1 MLRQTAYLV
10 TFLVPL
16 LLFPLSTYAEVT
28 RKAFITR
35 DGTLELVFY
44 IKGKKIAR
52 QVWDNNGVHV
62 KTTGI
67 IPNGI
72 VKHLYVDGTVW
83 EISYKNNKAAGVSKI
98 YDRDG
103 ALRVKSHYTNG
114 KLDGISKV
122 YSAGGTLIGELHY
135 KQGTLIK
142 QTECGKKGNP
152 IGESFF
158 ALLSR
163 FSVL

>member
-1 MLRQTAYLV
+1 M
-10 TFLVPL
+10 TFLL
-16 LLFPLSTYAEVT
+16 SLFLFPPSTYAEVT
-28 RKAFITR
+28 RKAFINR
-35 DGTLELVFY
+35 DGTLELVFF

-67 IPNGI
+67 IPNGM
-72 VKHLYVDGTVW
+72 VKHHYVDGTVW
-83 EISYKNNKAAGVSKI
+83 EIPYKNNKADGVSKI

-103 ALRVKSHYTNG
+103 ALRVKSHYANG
-114 KLDGISKV
+114 KLDGITKV

-135 KQGTLIK
+135 KQGTLLK
-142 QTECGKKGNP
+142 QTEYGKKGNP
-152 IGESFF
+152 LGEPFF
-158 ALLSR
+158 ALITR

>member
-1 MLRQTAYLV
+1 MLLM
-10 TFLVPL
+10 PL
-16 LLFPLSTYAEVT
+16 FLFPVSARAEVT
-28 RKAFITR
+28 REAFISR

-72 VKHLYVDGTVW
+72 VKHRYVDGTVW
-83 EISYKNNKAAGVSKI
+83 EITYKNNKADGVSKI
-98 YDRDG
+98 YDQHG
-103 ALRVKSHYTNG
+103 ALRVKSNYTNG

-122 YSAGGTLIGELHY
+122 YSPGGNLIGELLY
-135 KQGTLIK
+135 NQGSLLK
-142 QTECGKKGNP
+142 KTEYGKKGNP
-152 IGESFF
+152 IGEPLF
-158 ALLSR
+158 ALLTR

>member
-1 MLRQTAYLV
+1 MLRQTVRLV
-10 TFLVPL
+10 TFLLPV
-16 LLFPLSTYAEVT
+16 LLFSVSAYAEVT
-28 RKAFITR
+28 REAVINR

-62 KTTGI
+62 RTTGI

-72 VKHLYVDGTVW
+72 VKHHYADGTVW
-83 EISYKNNKAAGVSKI
+83 EIPYKNNRADGVSKI
-98 YDRDG
+98 YDKHG
-103 ALRVKSHYTNG
+103 SLRVKSNYTNG

-122 YSAGGTLIGELHY
+122 YSAGGNLIGELHY
-135 KQGTLIK
+135 KQGSLLK
-142 QTECGKKGNP
+142 KTEYGKKGNP
-152 IGESFF
+152 TTEPFF
-158 ALLSR
+158 ALLTG

>member
-1 MLRQTAYLV
+1 MLRQTVYLV
-10 TFLVPL
+10 TFLAPI

-28 RKAFITR
+28 REAVINR

-72 VKHLYVDGTVW
+72 VKHHYADGTVW
-83 EISYKNNKAAGVSKI
+83 EISYKNNKAEGVSKI

-122 YSAGGTLIGELHY
+122 YSAGGNLIGELHY
-135 KQGTLIK
+135 KQGTLLK
-142 QTECGKKGNP
+142 HTEYGKNGTP
-152 IGESFF
+152 MGEPFF
-158 ALLSR
+158 TLLTR

>member
-1 MLRQTAYLV
+1 MPV
-10 TFLVPL
+10 
-16 LLFPLSTYAEVT
+16 LLFPSGTYAEVT
-28 RKAFITR
+28 REAVINR

-62 KTTGI
+62 RTTGI

-72 VKHLYVDGTVW
+72 VKHHYVDGTVW
-83 EISYKNNKAAGVSKI
+83 EISYKNNRADGVSKI
-98 YDRDG
+98 YDRHG
-103 ALRVKSHYTNG
+103 ALRVKSNYTNG

-122 YSAGGTLIGELHY
+122 YSAGGNLIGELHY
-135 KQGTLIK
+135 KQGSLLK
-142 QTECGKKGNP
+142 QTEYGKKGNTLP
-152 IGESFF
+152 EPLF
-158 ALLSR
+158 ALLTK